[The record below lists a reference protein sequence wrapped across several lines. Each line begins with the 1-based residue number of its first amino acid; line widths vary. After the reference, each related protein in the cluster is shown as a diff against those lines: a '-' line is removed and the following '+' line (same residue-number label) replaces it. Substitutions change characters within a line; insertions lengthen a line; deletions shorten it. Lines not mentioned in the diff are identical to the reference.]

1 MRNRTGNHG
10 RLASRSTAVG
20 LVLLLVLAGLPGWQ
34 TGWPPTAA
42 AAGNSELDWP
52 KVQAVKPGTPI
63 KVVLHKDRGFR
74 GNRKLRGRFQSATE
88 DSLILKMEY
97 GPMRT
102 LPRSAVRKVAVHHKS
117 KRDWSRVQA
126 VALGTPAA
134 VVLYKN
140 PTQRIKGY
148 FYSATDDSLTLTLKD
163 GQRHTFS
170 KWAVRKV
177 LVHRPLGKRYQGWIA
192 AVASSVGWGS
202 FMVAIEP
209 YTNLSAGDVAF
220 IVGVLIAMP
229 TALVFAVAPKMG
241 GIYNVPPKHRTQ
253 PPADKPSGS
262 EAKAPGKQKNP

>member
-1 MRNRTGNHG
+1 MED
-10 RLASRSTAVG
+10 ASM
-20 LVLLLVLAGLPGWQ
+20 PGWQ

-74 GNRKLRGRFQSATE
+74 GNRKLRGRFQSATD
-88 DSLILKMEY
+88 DSLTLKMEY
-97 GPMRT
+97 GPTRT

-134 VVLYKN
+134 VVLYKD
-140 PTQRIKGY
+140 PTRRIKGY
-148 FYSATDDSLTLTLKD
+148 FYSATDDSVTLTLKD

-177 LVHRPLGKRYQGWIA
+177 LVHRPLKKRYQGWIA
-192 AVASSVGWGS
+192 AAASSAVWGS
-202 FMVAIEP
+202 FMVAFGP
-209 YTNLSAGDVAF
+209 GSPGVVAY

-241 GIYNVPPKHRTQ
+241 GIYNVPPKHRTR
-253 PPADKPSGS
+253 PPADQPSGS